1 MRLHFRENPNC
12 DILTGMI
19 IYFGADHRGFSLKE
33 FLKSQAQDQ
42 GYETLDCGN
51 SQYDESDDYPDF
63 ARAVAEKV
71 GKNPDGSRGILICGS
86 GVGMDIAAN
95 KFPGV
100 RAGLALSSDQ
110 IYDARRDDDI
120 NILAVPADFV
130 SQEDAGKILKIFLET
145 KFKSE
150 ERHRRRLG
158 KIAEIE
164 DSL

>member
-1 MRLHFRENPNC
+1 
-12 DILTGMI
+12 MI
-19 IYFGADHRGFSLKE
+19 IYFGADHRGFALKE
-33 FLKSQAQDQ
+33 FLKLQVQDS

-51 SQYDESDDYPDF
+51 EVYDENDDYPDF

-71 GKNPDGSRGILICGS
+71 GKNPGGSRGILVCGS

-110 IYDARRDDDI
+110 IYDARRDEDI
-120 NILAVPADFV
+120 NILAVPAGFV
-130 SQEDAGKILKIFLET
+130 SQEDAEKILKIFLET
-145 KFKSE
+145 AFKGE
-150 ERHRRRLG
+150 ERYRRRLG

-164 DSL
+164 DALR